1 MLNIYLVKHL
11 QEIQKSKGS
20 NGRQERLI
28 GKWSFFEFPNAF
40 DGETTV
46 SMAQL
51 NNTTRPACQPLATCA
66 KAAAVTMNAPPA
78 KHRSMRALLELKAM
92 VLANIGMAITGLVIC
107 LTVLVSAPANA
118 AESGLQYVNRTT
130 TNGLGSNNVKA
141 VYVVGNNVYA
151 ATAPDG
157 YPGIGGG
164 LSISID
170 GGATFINKTTANGL
184 GSNDVR
190 GVFVVGTTV
199 YAATAPVGFGPSATG
214 GGLSISTDN
223 GATWINK
230 NMTNG
235 LGSNEVTSVFV
246 SGGKIY
252 VGTRNTDFVTPNGG
266 LSISADGGS
275 TFITKKTGITTAAAP
290 GAAAGDLCGSYD
302 ANAFGGNY
310 GCNTVYAVYVNG
322 LDIYLGTGR
331 GLVYSRDGGSTFSNI
346 AGGFGVSSING
357 ISASGSNVYASSHGL
372 NISRDSGASFPELE
386 FFAENGNGVFS
397 SGSNVYFASWAGLI
411 ISTDD
416 ARTFVMDTTASGLGS
431 DNVNGIFVSGTTIYA
446 GTSGGLS
453 ISTGTIRPATPAA
466 IPTLS
471 EWAMILMASLMGI
484 FAFVRLRKVTLG

>member
-1 MLNIYLVKHL
+1 
-11 QEIQKSKGS
+11 
-20 NGRQERLI
+20 
-28 GKWSFFEFPNAF
+28 
-40 DGETTV
+40 
-46 SMAQL
+46 MAKL
-51 NNTTRPACQPLATCA
+51 NNTHRPAFHTMATDA
-66 KAAAVTMNAPPA
+66 KAAAVTVNAPPA
-78 KHRSMRALLELKAM
+78 KNRSMRALIELKAM
-92 VLANIGMAITGLVIC
+92 VLANIGMAMTGLVIC

-141 VYVVGNNVYA
+141 VYVVGSNVYA
-151 ATAPDG
+151 ATAPEG
-157 YPGIGGG
+157 FGSSATGGG
-164 LSISID
+164 LSISTD

-223 GATWINK
+223 GATWTNK
-230 NMTNG
+230 NMTHG

-252 VGTRNTDFVTPNGG
+252 VGTRKTDFVTPNGG

-275 TFITKKTGITTAAAP
+275 TFITKKTGMTTAAAP

-302 ANAFGGNY
+302 ASAFGGNY
-310 GCNTVYAVYVNG
+310 DCNTVNAVYVNG
-322 LDIYLGTGR
+322 LDIYLGTNR

-346 AGGFGVSSING
+346 AGGFGVTSING
-357 ISASGSNVYASSHGL
+357 ITASGSNVYASSHGL
-372 NISRDSGASFPELE
+372 NISRDSGASFPVLE
-386 FFAENGNGVFS
+386 FFSENGNGVFS

-411 ISTDD
+411 ISTDN
-416 ARTFVMDTTASGLGS
+416 ARTFVMDTTASGLGD

-471 EWAMILMASLMGI
+471 EWALILMASLMGI
-484 FAFVRLRKVTLG
+484 LAFVRMRKAN

>member
-1 MLNIYLVKHL
+1 MFSPFVG
-11 QEIQKSKGS
+11 EITLS
-20 NGRQERLI
+20 I
-28 GKWSFFEFPNAF
+28 
-40 DGETTV
+40 
-46 SMAQL
+46 AQL
-51 NNTTRPACQPLATCA
+51 NHSHRPACLPLATVA
-66 KAAAVTMNAPPA
+66 KAAAVTMHSPPA
-78 KHRSMRALLELKAM
+78 KHRSILALLELKAKFLAQIVIAIIGQ
-92 VLANIGMAITGLVIC
+92 VLC
-107 LTVLVSAPANA
+107 LSVLVLGPAHA

-130 TNGLGSNNVKA
+130 ANGLGSNNVKA
-141 VYVVGNNVYA
+141 VYVAGNNVYA
-151 ATAPDG
+151 ATGPDG

-190 GVFVVGTTV
+190 GVFVVGSTV
-199 YAATAPVGFGPSATG
+199 YAATYPVGYPGTG
-214 GGLSISTDN
+214 GGLSISTN
-223 GATWINK
+223 GGDTFTNYTAA
-230 NMTNG
+230 NG

-246 SGGKIY
+246 SGGNIY

-275 TFITKKTGITTAAAP
+275 TFITKRTGVTTASAP

-310 GCNTVYAVYVNG
+310 NCNTVNAVYVNG
-322 LDIYLGTGR
+322 LDIYLGTNR
-331 GLVYSRDGGSTFSNI
+331 GLVYSRDGGQTFSNI

-372 NISRDSGASFPELE
+372 NISRNSGVSFPELE
-386 FFAENGNGVFS
+386 FFSENGNGVFS

-453 ISTGTIRPATPAA
+453 ISTGTIRPATPAS

-471 EWAMILMASLMGI
+471 EWATILMASLMGI
-484 FAFVRLRKVTLG
+484 LAFVRMRRRP

>member
-1 MLNIYLVKHL
+1 MF
-11 QEIQKSKGS
+11 S
-20 NGRQERLI
+20 
-28 GKWSFFEFPNAF
+28 PF
-40 DGETTV
+40 DGEITL
-46 SMAQL
+46 SIAKL
-51 NNTTRPACQPLATCA
+51 NQTQRTACQPLPTSS
-66 KAAAVTMNAPPA
+66 KAAAVTMNTPPA
-78 KHRSMRALLELKAM
+78 KHRSLLALLELKAKFLAQIVIAIIGQ
-92 VLANIGMAITGLVIC
+92 VLC
-107 LTVLVSAPANA
+107 LSVLVLGPAHA

-130 TNGLGSNNVKA
+130 ANGLGSNKVKA
-141 VYVVGNNVYA
+141 LYVAGNNVYA
-151 ATAPDG
+151 ATGPDG
-157 YPGIGGG
+157 SPGIGGG

-190 GVFVVGTTV
+190 GVFVVGTTI
-199 YAATAPVGFGPSATG
+199 YAATG

-223 GATWINK
+223 GATWTNK
-230 NMTNG
+230 NMTDG

-246 SGGKIY
+246 SDGKIY

-266 LSISADGGS
+266 LSISANGGS

-310 GCNTVYAVYVNG
+310 NCNTVNAVYVNG
-322 LDIYLGTGR
+322 LDIYLGTNR

-372 NISRDSGASFPELE
+372 NISRDSGASFPVLE
-386 FFAENGNGVFS
+386 FFAENGNGVLS

-471 EWAMILMASLMGI
+471 EWAMILMASLMGL

>member
-11 QEIQKSKGS
+11 QEMQKSKGS

-28 GKWSFFEFPNAF
+28 GEWSFIEFLNAF

-51 NNTTRPACQPLATCA
+51 NNTPRQACQPLATYA
-66 KAAAVTMNAPPA
+66 KAAEVTMNAHPA

-92 VLANIGMAITGLVIC
+92 VLPSIGMAITGLVIC

-130 TNGLGSNNVKA
+130 TNGLGSNNVKS

-151 ATAPDG
+151 ATAPEG
-157 YPGIGGG
+157 FGSSATGGG
-164 LSISID
+164 LSISTD
-170 GGATFINKTTANGL
+170 GGATFTNKTTANGL

-190 GVFVVGTTV
+190 GVFVVGSTV
-199 YAATAPVGFGPSATG
+199 YAATYPVGYPGTG
-214 GGLSISTDN
+214 GGLSISTN
-223 GATWINK
+223 GGDTFTNYTAS
-230 NMTNG
+230 NG

-275 TFITKKTGITTAAAP
+275 TFITKKTGMTTAAAP

-302 ANAFGGNY
+302 ANTFSGNY
-310 GCNTVYAVYVNG
+310 NCNTVNAVYVNG

-331 GLVYSRDGGSTFSNI
+331 GLVYSRDGGATFSNV

-386 FFAENGNGVFS
+386 FFSENGNGVFS

-411 ISTDD
+411 ISTDN
-416 ARTFVMDTTASGLGS
+416 ARTFAIDTTASGLGD

-453 ISTGTIRPATPAA
+453 ISTGTMRPATPAA

-471 EWAMILMASLMGI
+471 QWAMILMASLMGMI
-484 FAFVRLRKVTLG
+484 AFVRMRKAN

>member
-1 MLNIYLVKHL
+1 M
-11 QEIQKSKGS
+11 
-20 NGRQERLI
+20 
-28 GKWSFFEFPNAF
+28 
-40 DGETTV
+40 T
-46 SMAQL
+46 MAQL
-51 NNTTRPACQPLATCA
+51 NNTHRPTCHLLATSA
-66 KAAAVTMNAPPA
+66 EAAAMTLNAPPA
-78 KHRSMRALLELKAM
+78 KHRFMRALLERKAM
-92 VLANIGMAITGLVIC
+92 VLPSIGMAITGLVIC

-130 TNGLGSNNVKA
+130 TNGLGSNNVKS

-151 ATAPDG
+151 ATAPEG
-157 YPGIGGG
+157 FGSSATGGG
-164 LSISID
+164 LSISTD
-170 GGATFINKTTANGL
+170 GGATFTNKTTANGL

-199 YAATAPVGFGPSATG
+199 YAATG
-214 GGLSISTDN
+214 GGLSISTD
-223 GATWINK
+223 GGTTWTNK
-230 NMTNG
+230 NTTNG

-275 TFITKKTGITTAAAP
+275 TFITKKTGMTTAAAP

-302 ANAFGGNY
+302 ANTFSGNY
-310 GCNTVYAVYVNG
+310 NCNTVNAVYVNG

-331 GLVYSRDGGSTFSNI
+331 GLVYSRDGGATFSNV

-386 FFAENGNGVFS
+386 FFSENGNGVFS

-411 ISTDD
+411 ISTDN
-416 ARTFVMDTTASGLGS
+416 ARTFAIDTTASGLGD

-453 ISTGTIRPATPAA
+453 ISTGTMRPATPAA

-484 FAFVRLRKVTLG
+484 FAFFRLSQVKLG